1 MTFQRKRKSALDQVG
16 VEQDPLSDQPEKNPK
31 REESKRTTSENKHQK
46 QNLSSVR
53 ILQRNT
59 CYVIGISPNIAKE
72 EVLRKFEYFGQYGKI
87 INVTINKEKAY

>member
-1 MTFQRKRKSALDQVG
+1 MTFQRKRKSAANTDFIDLENSVVANTPRG
-16 VEQDPLSDQPEKNPK
+16 EKRPRK
-31 REESKRTTSENKHQK
+31 EESKRTTSENQRAQ

-72 EVLRKFEYFGQYGKI
+72 ETLRRFDYFG
-87 INVTINKEKAY
+87 